1 VCILSEDNV
10 PYYCRKEKKQ
20 KTKIKREKRKIR
32 LNYSTAPRLPP
43 DD

>member
-10 PYYCRKEKKQ
+10 PYYCRKAEQ

-43 DD
+43 DEL